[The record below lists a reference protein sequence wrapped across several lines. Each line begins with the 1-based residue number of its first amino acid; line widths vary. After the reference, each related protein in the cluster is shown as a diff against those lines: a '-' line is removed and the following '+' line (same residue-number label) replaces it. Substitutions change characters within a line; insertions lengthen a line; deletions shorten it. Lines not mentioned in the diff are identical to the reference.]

1 MRRGVL
7 LAGLFVGLLLTG
19 CLPSG
24 GIRRKP
30 GSDVVLPAAGNLF
43 DAIVV
48 TALCLGV
55 PTPGVVTTIGITTP
69 TATPALTPGT
79 VTGPAT
85 ASQVGASPCS
95 WAPHRDPVPA
105 STIHPP
111 LF

>member
-7 LAGLFVGLLLTG
+7 LAGFLLTG

-30 GSDVVLPAAGNLF
+30 GSDVLLPSAGNLAA
-43 DAIVV
+43 DIVRS
-48 TALCLGV
+48 ALCLTV
-55 PTPGVVTTIGITTP
+55 PTPGVVTTIGTATP

-85 ASQVGASPCS
+85 GANSGAGPCS
-95 WAPHRDPVPA
+95 GTVRRDTLPSSSVR
-105 STIHPP
+105 PP
-111 LF
+111 LR